1 MTEENKQCCECKEK
15 ALKIL
20 KEVLTIAAGVFIG
33 AYLAILLGANTL
45 RPKHICPPMGMHHPR
60 PPYASQ
66 FDAPNPAFRHH
77 RMRGNYRGEF
87 NSPRKDLHNPRFRKE
102 FNRPERLKNI
112 NRLNPPSVSED
123 KK

>member
-15 ALKIL
+15 ALKVL

-45 RPKHICPPMGMHHPR
+45 RPKHYCPPMGMHHPR
-60 PPYASQ
+60 PPYAAQ
-66 FDAPNPAFRHH
+66 FDAPAPAFRHH
-77 RMRGNYRGEF
+77 RMRGEYRREF
-87 NSPRKDLHNPRFRKE
+87 NPPRRDFRNPRFERE
-102 FNRPERLKNI
+102 FNRPNGQRNI
-112 NRLNPPSVSED
+112 KRLNPPAPVGD